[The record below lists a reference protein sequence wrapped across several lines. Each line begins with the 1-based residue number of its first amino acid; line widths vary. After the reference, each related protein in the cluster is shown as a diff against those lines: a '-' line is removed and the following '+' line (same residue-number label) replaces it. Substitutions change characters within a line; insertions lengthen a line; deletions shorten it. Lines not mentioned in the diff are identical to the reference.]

1 MAGTL
6 SFLEELNRK
15 QIEKWLHRALKGKE
29 SIPRAYPDEGV
40 CSVIMSAEADL
51 ERSTRR
57 DVAGAVIALVKN
69 LNTTPR
75 LDLDYVSSLMALVT
89 ELELTEVSPS
99 LTKFAESFIQ
109 KSHKSLT
116 YAVKTSILYTLV
128 NLPISQPEGFWVKVW
143 NAKPEKYSE
152 VAITALQELDPLGA
166 LSYFSQLPNSQD
178 IADTLAINID
188 YYADHMQP
196 ADREKYK
203 SELKHI
209 ASSCQGR
216 IQHAIHDWLRSLVS
230 QSPLGIALSNVNE
243 NESFES
249 AAASLTLV
257 EA

>member
-15 QIEKWLHRALKGKE
+15 EIEKWLHRALSGKE
-29 SIPRAYPDEGV
+29 PIPRAYPDEGV
-40 CSVIMSAEADL
+40 CSVIMSAEAEL

-57 DVAGAVIALVKN
+57 DLAAAVVVLVGN
-69 LNTTPR
+69 LSPATRVSP
-75 LDLDYVSSLMALVT
+75 DYVSSLMALVT

-109 KSHKSLT
+109 KSNKSLT

-128 NLPISQPEGFWVKVW
+128 NLPISQPEDFWVKVW
-143 NAKPEKYSE
+143 DAKPEQYSE

-166 LSYFSQLPNSQD
+166 LSYFPRLSNNQD

-188 YYADHMQP
+188 YYADHMSSD
-196 ADREKYK
+196 DREKYK
-203 SELKHI
+203 SELKSI
-209 ASSCQGR
+209 TADCQGL

-230 QSPLGIALSNVNE
+230 QSPLGVALSKVND
-243 NESFES
+243 NESFEPS
-249 AAASLTLV
+249 PASLTLV
-257 EA
+257 AA